1 MHIVLPVIIVAV
13 IGLIVGLGL
22 SLASKFMA
30 VPVDER
36 EEKIKECLPGANCG
50 ACGFSGCDGYAA
62 AIASGEAAPD
72 LCAPGGSATAQK
84 LGEILGVTV
93 STEPKKAFI
102 ACAGAPDTTLAKY
115 AYSGMMSCSA
125 ANLVHLGPLE
135 CEYGCIGF
143 GDCANACPFDAI
155 TVINGRPNVCADKCV
170 GCGKCVA
177 ACPKSLISLKSENTT
192 TVIKC
197 SNKAKGAAVAK
208 ACKVSCIA
216 CKMCE
221 KACEK
226 GAIKVVDNLAQI
238 DYSLCDGCGKCKD
251 ACKRNVIM

>member
-1 MHIVLPVIIVAV
+1 MNIILPVIIVAV

-30 VPVDER
+30 VPVDEK

-72 LCAPGGSATAQK
+72 LCAPGGSDTAQK
-84 LGEILGVTV
+84 LSEILGVAV

-102 ACAGAPDTTLAKY
+102 ACAGAPEITTAKY
-115 AYSGMMSCSA
+115 AYSGMMSCKA

-135 CEYGCIGF
+135 CEFGCIGF
-143 GDCANACPFDAI
+143 GDCAGACPFGAI
-155 TVINGRPNVCADKCV
+155 TVTNGRPSVCIDKCT

-177 ACPKSLISLKSENTT
+177 ACPKSLISLKAENTP
-192 TVIKC
+192 TVVKC
-197 SNKAKGAAVAK
+197 SNKNKGAAVVK
-208 ACKVSCIA
+208 ACKASCIA

-238 DYSLCDGCGKCKD
+238 DYSLCDGCGKCKE
-251 ACKRNVIM
+251 ACKRNVIV